1 MHEDYESFIRW
12 QELTL
17 IHFSSVINLILTLA
31 TGLLAFQSSLL
42 LKGHF
47 YSFHASLFA
56 LVSLATLIASI
67 ALGLWCTVNRLI
79 DFRLTTKISRQKDGV
94 SKIQEMRDKSRVHG
108 KLTWHLFWGQMI
120 LFLAGASC
128 GVFAVI
134 IQVWIY

>member
-1 MHEDYESFIRW
+1 MHEEYESFIRW

-17 IHFSSVINLILTLA
+17 NHFSSVINLILTLA

-42 LKGHF
+42 LERHF
-47 YSFHASLFA
+47 YSYYAFLFTIISLG
-56 LVSLATLIASI
+56 TLITSI

-79 DFRLTTKISRQKDGV
+79 DFRLTARISRQKDGI
-94 SKIQEMRDKSRVHG
+94 SKIQELRDKSKVFG
-108 KLTWHLFWGQMI
+108 KVTWCLFWGQMI
-120 LFLAGASC
+120 FFLTGASC